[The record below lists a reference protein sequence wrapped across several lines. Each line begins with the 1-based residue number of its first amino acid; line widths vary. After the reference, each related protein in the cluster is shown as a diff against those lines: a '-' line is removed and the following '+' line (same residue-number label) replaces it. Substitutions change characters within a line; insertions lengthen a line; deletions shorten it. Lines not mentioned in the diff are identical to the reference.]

1 MKIPF
6 GKPLLNNTERN
17 AVMRVLKSDILT
29 HGKNSILFEKK
40 I

>member
-29 HGKNSILFEKK
+29 HGKIQYYLKK